1 MTPEEIEHARKTL
14 LDLLPQK
21 GRSAPRDAMTRAKLS
36 KELGKG
42 KDYVTDFIEGR
53 KDSLGASEVAIIE
66 RTLKMPPGSL
76 LQPGKP
82 DFIRVPIDPLAPD
95 ADATSDPISLD
106 AARRYRNGT
115 LGPGEVVER
124 DVTGGMG
131 SGGNAPQ
138 MNVDGEATDGVRAV
152 WRLPVDFLRTE
163 LRSREGDV
171 DFISVDGDSMIP
183 TLLPGDR
190 VMVNRQQIGPSDAI
204 YAIHDGIG
212 ISVKRLHIVKG
223 SNPVEVR
230 IMSDNPLHGSPDVVL
245 ATDLRV
251 IGRVVCRV
259 SRF

>member
-1 MTPEEIEHARKTL
+1 MTLDEIEHARKTL

-53 KDSLGASEVAIIE
+53 KDSLGASEVVTIE
-66 RTLKMPPGSL
+66 RTLKLPPGSL

-82 DFIRVPIDPLAPD
+82 DPVRVPIDPMMVD
-95 ADATSDPISLD
+95 TDPSLDPMAID
-106 AARRYRNGT
+106 AARRYRDGA

-124 DVTGGMG
+124 DVTGGLG
-131 SGGNAPQ
+131 SGGNAPLL
-138 MNVDGEATDGVRAV
+138 NVDGEAADGVRAV

-171 DFISVDGDSMIP
+171 DFIAVDGDSMIP

-212 ISVKRLHIVKG
+212 VSVKRLHIVKG
-223 SNPVEVR
+223 SNPVQVK
-230 IMSDNPLHGSPDVVL
+230 IMSDNPLHGAPDVIL
-245 ATDLRV
+245 AADLKV

>member
-1 MTPEEIEHARKTL
+1 
-14 LDLLPQK
+14 
-21 GRSAPRDAMTRAKLS
+21 MTRAKLS
-36 KELGKG
+36 QELGRNRTYIG
-42 KDYVTDFIEGR
+42 DFINAR
-53 KDSLGASEVAIIE
+53 KDSLGVSEVTQIE
-66 RTLKMPPGSL
+66 SILRLPPGGL
-76 LQPGKP
+76 LDPGKP
-82 DFIRVPIDPLAPD
+82 EPIRVPIDTMSVD
-95 ADATSDPISLD
+95 ADQALDPMTIE
-106 AARRYRNGT
+106 AARRYRDGT

-131 SGGNAPQ
+131 SGGNAPLL
-138 MNVDGEATDGVRAV
+138 NVDGEAADGVRAV

-171 DFISVDGDSMIP
+171 DFIAVDGDSMIP

-223 SNPVEVR
+223 SNPVQVR
-230 IMSDNPLHGSPDVVL
+230 IMSDNPLHGAPDIVM
-245 ATDLRV
+245 AADLRV